1 MADRAAHCPCRLG
14 IQIASSHHALLDA
27 AHTTVSTSVAAAGV
41 SNSAG
46 CNTGPGWSSII
57 RNDAAAEERGG
68 CEELC
73 RRVAAPAALQRA
85 SPSFHSTAASAR
97 ACGGGYERS
106 SLCAARGPL
115 AGWLAAAGMLQRHRA
130 CATLSRRSA
139 RATRSRSDYKPAEL
153 PRRRSARRRGRRGCE
168 PWRALADLTPRGAA
182 GPGGGLLQRL
192 RWRVPSPGPG
202 RHNRCVGW
210 PRRARDLRTAECAA
224 PARLAQWASGRSVAV

>member
-1 MADRAAHCPCRLG
+1 MASSHELRPDGRGQWQIVRHIVPAGCRLG

-27 AHTTVSTSVAAAGV
+27 AHTTVSTSVAAGV
-41 SNSAG
+41 SNLAG

-106 SLCAARGPL
+106 SCV
-115 AGWLAAAGMLQRHRA
+115 
-130 CATLSRRSA
+130 
-139 RATRSRSDYKPAEL
+139 
-153 PRRRSARRRGRRGCE
+153 
-168 PWRALADLTPRGAA
+168 
-182 GPGGGLLQRL
+182 L
-192 RWRVPSPGPG
+192 R
-202 RHNRCVGW
+202 
-210 PRRARDLRTAECAA
+210 E
-224 PARLAQWASGRSVAV
+224 ARLQDGWQRPACFNANELVRH

>member
-1 MADRAAHCPCRLG
+1 MWA
-14 IQIASSHHALLDA
+14 ASSSA

-41 SNSAG
+41 SDSAG

-115 AGWLAAAGMLQRHRA
+115 AGWLAAAGMTQRHRA
-130 CATLSRRSA
+130 RATLMAQRSCDTELIRLQAIGAAAATLSEP
-139 RATRSRSDYKPAEL
+139 SRT
-153 PRRRSARRRGRRGCE
+153 PRM
-168 PWRALADLTPRGAA
+168 RALAGPCGPHAEGCGGSGWRPAAASEVAGAVSGTRTAQPVRRLAADGPGSANGGVRSTGTPR
-182 GPGGGLLQRL
+182 P
-192 RWRVPSPGPG
+192 
-202 RHNRCVGW
+202 VGIG
-210 PRRARDLRTAECAA
+210 
-224 PARLAQWASGRSVAV
+224 S

>member
-1 MADRAAHCPCRLG
+1 MDPSSQSSCHDSVAPAQNSRPACIYDQFSRTEAGRPWPVADRAAHCPCRLG

-97 ACGGGYERS
+97 ASEV
-106 SLCAARGPL
+106 
-115 AGWLAAAGMLQRHRA
+115 
-130 CATLSRRSA
+130 
-139 RATRSRSDYKPAEL
+139 DK
-153 PRRRSARRRGRRGCE
+153 
-168 PWRALADLTPRGAA
+168 
-182 GPGGGLLQRL
+182 
-192 RWRVPSPGPG
+192 
-202 RHNRCVGW
+202 N
-210 PRRARDLRTAECAA
+210 AA
-224 PARLAQWASGRSVAV
+224 PCVLREARSQDGWQRPACFNATELVRH